1 MSDRLNNTVLP
12 GFGRPLDDYP
22 SAFESKE
29 TRIRPRFPHAIAD
42 GIIHQPISRR
52 EFRMLLFINQI
63 TDKPEWERKVF
74 DDAIVERWR
83 REAVAWHDASND
95 FFMTSACFDYV
106 RIFLTMISRSSNK
119 IIVHGGAS

>member
-1 MSDRLNNTVLP
+1 MSDRLKKTVLP

-22 SAFESKE
+22 SAFESEE

-42 GIIHQPISRR
+42 GTIHQPISRR
-52 EFRMLLFINQI
+52 ECRMLLFINQI

-83 REAVAWHDASND
+83 GEAVTWHDASNEL
-95 FFMTSACFDYV
+95 FMTSACFDYV
-106 RIFLTMISRSSNK
+106 RIFLTMIPGCSNT
-119 IIVHGGAS
+119 IVVHRGAS